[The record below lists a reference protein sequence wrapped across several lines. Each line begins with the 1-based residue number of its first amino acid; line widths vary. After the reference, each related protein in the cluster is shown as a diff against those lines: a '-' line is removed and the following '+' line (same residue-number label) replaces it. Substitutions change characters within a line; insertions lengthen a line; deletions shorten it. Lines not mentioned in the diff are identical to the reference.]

1 MHEDGQPKE
10 YYARERRT
18 SFFNCVCLTAF
29 MVILTGVDI
38 GMFILGTDTK
48 EIVSGIICTAVMAVI
63 TGLVI
68 SYHRRKFVLPK
79 INDTETDPRKTE
91 MYSPKDGEDIFDVC
105 DRFKNRHLK
114 NSILIMAVLT
124 VLVIIVIFLGPSA
137 SVLGFNVPT
146 AVMIVFY
153 IAMLL
158 FFAVLTIKTNSQFKS
173 SEDLR
178 NELLIKGLDPYRV
191 NLDFMHGSV
200 HSLVKGFLVIG
211 QDCYVVFSQDK
222 VHACAISDVQEVRG
236 VSNVEESKADN
247 LSNNQWHAV
256 HITEPDGLHTFNCN
270 SSLAAETIAD
280 EFRKK
285 GIRSDYRILHQ

>member
-1 MHEDGQPKE
+1 MHEDGQPKD
-10 YYARERRT
+10 YFARERRT

-29 MVILTGVDI
+29 TMILTGVDI

-114 NSILIMAVLT
+114 NSILIIAVLT

-178 NELLIKGLDPYRV
+178 NELLIKGLDPYSV

-222 VHACAISDVQEVRG
+222 VHACAISDVREVRG

-247 LSNNQWHAV
+247 LSNNQWYAV

-270 SSLAAETIAD
+270 SVLAAETIVD
-280 EFRKK
+280 GFRKK
-285 GIRSDYRILHQ
+285 GIRSDYRILHH